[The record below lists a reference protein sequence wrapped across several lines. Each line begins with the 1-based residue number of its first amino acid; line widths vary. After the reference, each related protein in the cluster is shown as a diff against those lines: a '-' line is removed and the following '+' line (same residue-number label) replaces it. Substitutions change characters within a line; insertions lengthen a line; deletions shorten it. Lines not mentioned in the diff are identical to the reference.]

1 MNPIAANDALVLV
14 DVQIDFCPGGA
25 LAVPDGDAVV
35 PLCNAL
41 ARRFGTVVTTQDFHP
56 AGHVSFASTHGQEP
70 FSEMVVE
77 YGTQVLW
84 PDHCVAGTRGA
95 EFHPDLDLNLVQAI
109 LRKGFRA
116 EIDSY
121 SGFVEA
127 DQQTSTG
134 LAAYL
139 RERGVRRIFVAGL
152 ALDFCVA
159 WTALDARAAG
169 FEVVV
174 LEDACRA
181 IDLGGSVQKARAD
194 FDTVGIVVAR
204 TRDIQQR

>member
-1 MNPIAANDALVLV
+1 MNPIAATDALVLV

-25 LAVPDGDAVV
+25 VAVPDGDAVV